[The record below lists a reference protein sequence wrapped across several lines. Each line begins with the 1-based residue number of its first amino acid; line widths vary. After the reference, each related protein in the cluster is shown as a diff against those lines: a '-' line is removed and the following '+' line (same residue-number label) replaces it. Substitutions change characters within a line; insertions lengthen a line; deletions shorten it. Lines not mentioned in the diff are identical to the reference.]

1 MGGHDPEI
9 LITERD
15 FDLGRMVCE
24 LTTSDMG
31 AVVCFIGTVRDDGI
45 LKMELEVFLEVA
57 QMELAAISREAMKNF
72 GLMRVSVVHRYG
84 TLEPGDNI
92 VGICV
97 GAGHRGEAFR
107 GCEYIIDQLKQRVPI
122 WKKEIRRDG
131 SFWLEGDRRVEK

>member
-1 MGGHDPEI
+1 MDGHDPAI

-24 LTTSDMG
+24 LTTPEMG
-31 AVVCFIGTVRDDGI
+31 AVVCFLGTVRDDGI
-45 LKMELEVFLEVA
+45 VKMELEVFLEVA
-57 QMELAAISREAMKNF
+57 HNELAAICSEAMTNF

-107 GCEYIIDQLKQRVPI
+107 GCGYIIDQLKQRVPI

-131 SFWLEGDRRVEK
+131 SFWVEGEQRVEK